1 MLDRAALGYPP
12 SAMEWLNYHHLLYF
26 WTVAK
31 EGSLAGAAK
40 VLRVSQPTL
49 STQLRALETQL
60 DVELFDRSGRRL
72 RLTDVGRVTF
82 RYADEIFSL
91 GRELLDVVR
100 ERPVGRPLRLAVGL
114 TPPVPKLVA
123 YRLLEPALALPGGT
137 ELEVYEDRLPELL
150 SRLATHDLDL
160 VIADAPTGAEV
171 SVKAFNHPLGES
183 AVTFFAAK
191 PLAQRLRPGFPR
203 SLDRAPFLMPMRG
216 SMLHRELERWF
227 DRNDVQPQIRGSFDD
242 SALVKVF
249 GQSGVGVFVGPSVIE
264 PEIRRQYDVAVV
276 GRTTE
281 IVERFYAISV
291 ERRLKH
297 PGVVAISSAARQD
310 FFEPRV
316 DRSTPT

>member
-1 MLDRAALGYPP
+1 
-12 SAMEWLNYHHLLYF
+12 MEWLNYHHLLYF

-49 STQLRALETQL
+49 STQLRALESQL

-72 RLTDVGRVTF
+72 RLTDVGRVAF

-100 ERPVGRPLRLAVGL
+100 ERPVGRPIRLAVGL
-114 TPPVPKLVA
+114 TFPVPKLVA

-137 ELEVYEDRLPELL
+137 ELEVHEDRLPDLL

-160 VIADAPTGAEV
+160 VIADAPTTGDV
-171 SVKAFNHPLGES
+171 SVKVFNHPLGES
-183 AVTFFAAK
+183 SVTFFAAK
-191 PLAQRLRPGFPR
+191 ALAQRLRPGFPA

-216 SMLHRELERWF
+216 SAMRRELERWL
-227 DRNDVQPQIRGSFDD
+227 DRQDLHPQVRGSFDD

-264 PEIRRQYDVAVV
+264 REIRQQYDVAVV
-276 GRTTE
+276 GRTSE

-297 PGVVAISSAARQD
+297 PGVVAICSAARQD
-310 FFEPRV
+310 LFERG
-316 DRSTPT
+316 

>member
-1 MLDRAALGYPP
+1 
-12 SAMEWLNYHHLLYF
+12 MEWLNYHHLLYF

-49 STQLRALETQL
+49 STQLRALESAL

-100 ERPVGRPLRLAVGL
+100 ERPVGRPMRLAVGL
-114 TPPVPKLVA
+114 TFQVPKLVA
-123 YRLLEPALALPGGT
+123 YRLLEPALALPGGI
-137 ELEVYEDRLPELL
+137 ELEVHEDRLPELL

-160 VIADAPTGAEV
+160 VIADAPTSGEV
-171 SVKAFNHPLGES
+171 SVKVFNHPLGES
-183 AVTFFAAK
+183 SVTFFAAK
-191 PLAQRLRPGFPR
+191 ALAQRLRPGFPR
-203 SLDRAPFLMPMRG
+203 SLDRAPFLLPMRG
-216 SMLHRELERWF
+216 SPMRRELERWL
-227 DRNDVQPQIRGSFDD
+227 DRHDLKPQIRGSFDD

-249 GQSGVGVFVGPSVIE
+249 GQSGMGVFVGPSVIE
-264 PEIRRQYDVAVV
+264 QEIRRQYDVAVV
-276 GRTTE
+276 GRTSE

-297 PGVVAISSAARQD
+297 PGVIAISSAARQD
-310 FFEPRV
+310 LFETRAG
-316 DRSTPT
+316 S